1 MTTFTTF
8 TCEFEHEACGACI
21 GCQTRTIPGTDYFFG
36 CNPFEARLLEELPR
50 RSGSLAAKSWKL
62 RGVDPHKG
70 ARFRADVVVH
80 ALTKR
85 NINTFDTPWEE
96 CGVTEDEFF
105 AKCDTF
111 LAEEEEMAVQAGFF
125 EDIPSVVF
133 EDLDATRED
142 GEAEA
147 IFDITSN
154 AINSSVPDRM
164 KYFTDYFMRYP
175 EKLSRGQSSLFGKY
189 QVIDACSDS
198 LADYIESLALFGFMI
213 MRARNYTDR
222 VIALVTI
229 AKLMNEKLSLPGI
242 AFVTLQSALEHFCGS
257 HTDMDVQAS
266 VLPDFE
272 TLRDFLDKYDTIKQ
286 SPLFAKVYKFSMYGL
301 SLALFKPVGIDLD
314 LLKFDKVA
322 QEAVRKQYHLGPD
335 FVHCMLDTT
344 LFLCE
349 RGYQAYQLG
358 SFMPLFHSEA
368 KYQEWFDQSEKLL
381 RQAQF
386 LSNPTVHGIDR
397 SAFLS
402 DLKDLIEKGRCMK
415 KCSQRKE
422 EKLLISRL
430 LASLELTHDLE
441 ITKRAA
447 QKDRRSPLSFLL
459 FGGSGIGK
467 TTLENIIFQQYG
479 KRRGKRTTSE
489 YRYVRNP
496 TEEYWSG
503 YNSTQWCI
511 VLDDIGFMNP
521 SMGIMDPSLA
531 EMLCVANNVPYVPAQ
546 AELSDK
552 GRTPVLAE
560 LLLGST
566 NTESL
571 NLAAYFS
578 CPLAVQRRF
587 PWIIDIRVKL
597 EFQSDTRPGM
607 LDSAKVPTVE
617 EGAYPDLWTFV
628 IKRVVPVGEER
639 NRQKGENVVV
649 ENFDSMR
656 PFLKWLNKVIDEH
669 NEVQDV
675 IERSNN
681 TMEATKLCHQCGMP
695 TAWCECLTVQSREMA
710 VYRRP
715 EYLNVEPLTF
725 TRYAQKLPV
734 RERCVVNFY
743 LFVYW
748 LFTTSWFAGFL
759 TVIFGDWFVYN
770 MIMRS
775 QHKMLLLRSVVSY
788 SGYRVQQKIGA
799 PAYLVKICAAAT
811 ALFVLYKGGKYM
823 LDFGGLLGPMMGV
836 KTSAQKDEQTPGKH
850 CADPDC
856 IHAYYNEDE
865 CVKVRGE
872 TPQGNVAPAPLP
884 RVDTSKYEDT
894 GSDPVP
900 QTSARVRPTYEDPFP
915 YSSDDLSQASLCAT
929 DSTMLMKHIERATC
943 AMQSR
948 GDGKIYN
955 ITLVNVR
962 GGVYMTNNHGVPT
975 TCPFY
980 MNLTCAPQGNMGV
993 SMKGLLI
1000 TDSMVHRMPEHDLAF
1015 ILLRCRA
1022 PGTDLTKY
1030 MCKSS
1035 FVGKLEGTY
1044 IGRDVSG
1051 ESWKRHVPVVVAEQ
1065 RTWKTHGRDVTGDV
1079 WCGKTQNPTVDGD
1092 CGSFMVSDTPVGP
1105 VILGIHLLGRADR
1118 VGALRIT
1125 QELVRRGCDALEPV
1139 HVNRGSVQVS
1149 APSAPRAVGPL
1160 DIQSAVRRATP
1171 GVANV
1176 MGSFTG
1182 EFRMRG
1188 RTNVTTTYIEPFLRS
1203 WGYEANRTRPMM
1215 SKTPWVLALN
1225 DTTRPV
1231 VLVDN
1236 DKLDLAKAMYI
1247 KETSDVDLSG
1257 VHVYSLHVAINGCP
1271 GLDYCDKMNR
1281 KSSAGAPYKKSKKHF
1296 MFYLDESISTDMDV
1310 VDEVKETVF
1319 SMIETYKRGDRCHPV
1334 FCGHLKDEPV
1344 TFEKAAL
1351 GKTRVFTAS
1360 GIAYTLVVR
1369 KYLLSVIV
1377 LMQNNRYKFETGP
1390 GLVPQSLEWEQVR
1403 EHITQFG
1410 EDRLVAGDYS
1420 KFDKRMPAN
1429 VILAAFDV
1437 IYDIC
1442 KRAGYTEDDLR
1453 VVRGIAYDTA
1463 FPTVDF
1469 NGDLI
1474 EFYGSNPSGHP
1485 LTVIINGIVNSLYMR
1500 YCYVVLRP
1508 LDIQSTFT
1516 DHVALMTY
1524 GDDNIMGV
1532 SPDAPWFNHT
1542 AIQHTLALVD
1552 IGYTMA
1558 DKEAASVPYINIDST
1573 NFLKRTWRWDE
1584 DVGAYLAPL
1593 DRSSI
1598 EKMLTVCTLGKNV
1611 SRKSHAISVLST
1623 ALREYF
1629 FYGKQEFAEKTA
1641 IFWQVVHDADLDL
1654 YVEDSTFP
1662 TWEELKQA
1670 FWDNSE
1676 GISIRR
1682 LN

>member
-36 CNPFEARLLEELPR
+36 INPFEASLLEELPR

-70 ARFRADVVVH
+70 TRFRTDVVVH
-80 ALTKR
+80 AQTKR
-85 NINTFDTPWEE
+85 NIPTFESLCDE
-96 CGVTEDEFF
+96 CGASEDEFLER
-105 AKCDTF
+105 CDTY
-111 LAEEEEMAVQAGFF
+111 LQEEESMYVQAGIF
-125 EDIPSVVF
+125 EGMPRVIF

-142 GEAEA
+142 EEGEC

-154 AINSSVPDRM
+154 AINSSVPKRM
-164 KYFTDYFMRYP
+164 EYFADYFMRHP
-175 EKLSRGQSSLFGKY
+175 DKLSRGQSSLIGKY
-189 QVIDACSDS
+189 CVIDACSDS

-222 VIALVTI
+222 IIALVTI
-229 AKLMNEKLSLPGI
+229 AKLMNEKLSLAGV
-242 AFVTLQSALEHFCGS
+242 AFATLQSALTHFCGT
-257 HTDMDVQAS
+257 HDEMDVQAG

-272 TLRDFLDKYDTIKQ
+272 TLREYLDRYDTIKQ

-322 QEAVRKQYHLGPD
+322 QEAVKKQYHLGPD

-349 RGYQAYQLG
+349 RGFQAYQIG

-386 LSNPTVHGIDR
+386 LTNPAVHGIDR

-402 DLKDLIEKGRCMK
+402 DLKDLIEKGRCIK

-467 TTLENIIFQQYG
+467 TTLENVIFQQYG

-587 PWIIDIRVKL
+587 PWVIDIRVKV
-597 EFQSDTRPGM
+597 EYQSDTRPGM
-607 LDSAKVPTVE
+607 LDSNKVPPMV

-628 IKRVVPVGEER
+628 IKRVVPVGDER

-649 ENFDSMR
+649 ERFDGMR

-669 NEVQDV
+669 NEVQDI
-675 IERSNN
+675 IEHSNN
-681 TMEATKLCHQCGMP
+681 TMEATKLCGQCGLP
-695 TAWCECLTVQSREMA
+695 TAWCECLGVQAQELT

-715 EYLNVEPLTF
+715 EYLRVEPLTF
-725 TRYAQKLPV
+725 ARYTQRLPV
-734 RERCVVNFY
+734 RERFVVNCY
-743 LFVYW
+743 LFIYW
-748 LFTTSWFAGFL
+748 LFTNSWLAGVLTFL
-759 TVIFGDWFVYN
+759 FGDWFVYN
-770 MIMRS
+770 LIMRS
-775 QHKMLLLRSVVSY
+775 QHKTLLMRAVLGY
-788 SGYRVQQKIGA
+788 SGQRVQSLIGA
-799 PAYLVKICAAAT
+799 PKYLAQVCAAAA
-811 ALFVLYKGGKYM
+811 ALLVLYKGGKY
-823 LDFGGLLGPMMGV
+823 LFDFGGIFTEKSEAAPTATHGS
-836 KTSAQKDEQTPGKH
+836 TCT
-850 CADPDC
+850 DPDC
-856 IHAYYNEDE
+856 VHAFYDDDE
-865 CVKVRGE
+865 CFKVRGE
-872 TPQGNVAPAPLP
+872 RPQGNVAPAPAP
-884 RVDTSKYEDT
+884 RVDTSRFEDS
-894 GSDPVP
+894 GRDPLP
-900 QTSARVRPTYEDPFP
+900 QPSLRVRPTFEDEFPF
-915 YSSDDLSQASLCAT
+915 SSDDLSQASLCAT
-929 DSTMLMKHIERATC
+929 DSTQLKKHIERGTC
-943 AMQSR
+943 AMQAR

-962 GGVYMTNNHGVPT
+962 GGVYMTNNHGVPRE
-975 TCPFY
+975 CPFSI
-980 MNLTCAPQGNMGV
+980 NLTCAPQGNMGV
-993 SMKGLLI
+993 SMRNILV
-1000 TDSMVHRMPEHDLAF
+1000 TESMVHRMPEHDLAF

-1035 FVGKLEGTY
+1035 FVGKLDATY

-1051 ESWKRHVPVVVAEQ
+1051 ASWKRHIPVVTVEE
-1065 RTWKTHGRDVTGDV
+1065 RTWKSHDRLVTNAV
-1079 WCGKTQNPTVDGD
+1079 WCGNTQNPTVVGD
-1092 CGSFMVSDTPVGP
+1092 CGSLLVSDTPVGP
-1105 VILGIHLLGRADR
+1105 VILGIHTLGRDSKIGAMR
-1118 VGALRIT
+1118 VT
-1125 QELVRRGCDALEPV
+1125 QDVVRAGCDALEPIF
-1139 HVNRGSVQVS
+1139 VNRGSVKVS

-1160 DIQSAVRRATP
+1160 EIQSAIRRATP

-1188 RTNVTTTYIEPFLRS
+1188 RTNVTTTYLEPFLRT
-1203 WGYEANRTRPMM
+1203 WGYEVNRTRPMM

-1231 VLVDN
+1231 VLMDN
-1236 DKLDLAKAMYI
+1236 DKLNYAKSMYI
-1247 KETSDVDLSG
+1247 AETQDVDLSG

-1271 GLDYCDKMNR
+1271 GLDFCDKMNR

-1296 MFYLDESISTDMDV
+1296 MYFLDESISTDMDV
-1310 VDEVKETVF
+1310 VDEIKETVF
-1319 SMIETYKRGDRCHPV
+1319 EMIATYKRGDRCHPIY
-1334 FCGHLKDEPV
+1334 CGHLKDEPV
-1344 TFEKAAL
+1344 TIEKATL

-1360 GIAYTLVVR
+1360 GMAYTLVVR

-1377 LMQNNRYKFETGP
+1377 LMQNNRYLFETGP

-1403 EHITQFG
+1403 EHITQYG
-1410 EDRLVAGDYS
+1410 DERLVAGDYS

-1442 KRAGYTEDDLR
+1442 KRAGYSDDDLR

-1485 LTVIINGIVNSLYMR
+1485 LTVTINGIVNSLYMR
-1500 YCYVVLRP
+1500 YCYIVLRP
-1508 LDIQSTFT
+1508 VGVKSTFR

-1558 DKEAASVPYINIDST
+1558 DKEAASTPYIHIDET

-1598 EKMLTVCTLGKNV
+1598 EKMLTVCTLKKNV
-1611 SRKSHAISVLST
+1611 SKKSHAIRVLST

-1641 IFWQVVHDADLDL
+1641 IFWQVVHEADLDL

-1662 TWEELKQA
+1662 SWEELKQA

-1676 GISIRR
+1676 GIAIRR
-1682 LN
+1682 LA